1 MRLGIGRVGRR
12 SAWAG
17 LASAA
22 LLLGFSAWD
31 PSDAPDPSDGRQA
44 PAKVLGAGDGM
55 VVVRDAE
62 TNRLRPPTPEEWR
75 EMSKDLGFRRTPK
88 EPVVERLPGGAL
100 TFVTDESWDDALVAT
115 RTEDGI
121 RAVRCATAGDAD
133 GAKRPAAS
141 ALVGGTSEH

>member
-17 LASAA
+17 LALAA
-22 LLLGFSAWD
+22 LLLGFSAWHPSD
-31 PSDAPDPSDGRQA
+31 PSGDRQA
-44 PAKVLGAGDGM
+44 PAELLGAGDGM

-100 TFVTDESWDDALVAT
+100 TFVTDESWDDALLAT

-141 ALVGGTSEH
+141 ALVGGTSEQ